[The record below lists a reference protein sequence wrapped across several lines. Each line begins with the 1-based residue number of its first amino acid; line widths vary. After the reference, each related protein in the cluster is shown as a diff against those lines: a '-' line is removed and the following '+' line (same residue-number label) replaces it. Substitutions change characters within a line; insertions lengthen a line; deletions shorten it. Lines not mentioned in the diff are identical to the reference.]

1 MSSVTADTWD
11 ARHSLYKSKFSNTE
25 SSFPVSAEITYGLS
39 HAQWKVSWVK
49 SSSNVVCKTV
59 SQEKDILSKLAS
71 LNKAVISSIDLTVVL
86 MLYGMLSNRA
96 VSQGKVGDVPTFE
109 YAQAWKT
116 VNHVTDKTNF
126 NDRLG
131 EWLNRILNHE
141 WMDDEIVHSEY
152 TAKKKIRTNQI
163 NPALRQ
169 FLLDMKIALGNL
181 SPCFSW
187 IEGKIWTRSNTHPG
201 N

>member
-1 MSSVTADTWD
+1 MTADTWD